1 MLSDELFNCD
11 NNCILNEELKS
22 GPLAKPENL
31 GSDLFGTSAPF
42 GMRATWLNLSKWS
55 KQKWNEDT
63 YNYNC
68 WLMID
73 DGPYE
78 PYHDRSK
85 SDCVASQ

>member
-42 GMRATWLNLSKWS
+42 GMRATWLNLSK
-55 KQKWNEDT
+55 
-63 YNYNC
+63 
-68 WLMID
+68 
-73 DGPYE
+73 
-78 PYHDRSK
+78 
-85 SDCVASQ
+85 